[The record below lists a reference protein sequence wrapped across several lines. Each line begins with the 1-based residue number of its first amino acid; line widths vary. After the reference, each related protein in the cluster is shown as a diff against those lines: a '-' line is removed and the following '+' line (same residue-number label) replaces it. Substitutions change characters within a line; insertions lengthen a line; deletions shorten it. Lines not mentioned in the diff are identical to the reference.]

1 MYLILVLL
9 IILSANS
16 SHSTM
21 FPTRLI
27 RTAAAHKEAQSP
39 SLPFDKWPN
48 DLDTASQVVFRPL
61 FLYKH
66 KQEEKKQNQEQ
77 KRQQQLENINIHLI
91 DHRQNHY
98 LYDPYYYYYYQ
109 QYYNNGP
116 HYFHPNEYHVNNN
129 IRRQQRS
136 YKT

>member
-27 RTAAAHKEAQSP
+27 RTAVAHKEAQSP

-61 FLYKH
+61 FLTIAEIANYSFTVSS
-66 KQEEKKQNQEQ
+66 
-77 KRQQQLENINIHLI
+77 LENFEDSFDLA
-91 DHRQNHY
+91 R
-98 LYDPYYYYYYQ
+98 
-109 QYYNNGP
+109 
-116 HYFHPNEYHVNNN
+116 F
-129 IRRQQRS
+129 
-136 YKT
+136 